1 MISFLK
7 RLGLMSRTYLK
18 ANPQPLQSVWQN
30 GTFLVYLEHVV
41 SLAFVFFVWLYS
53 NYFVLY
59 LFVLLVASVGA
70 RFSVLPQLIAQKAL
84 KAETVAILF
93 RNIPKTVTL
102 AITYLLLDLVAIWIL
117 YGTGHTFL
125 GSAYLACL
133 ALYWLY
139 YVPHYY
145 LHCYEVLAKALVGV
159 VTEKPQEV
167 VF

>member
-18 ANPQPLQSVWQN
+18 DNPQPLQSVWQN

-93 RNIPKTVTL
+93 RNIPKTV
-102 AITYLLLDLVAIWIL
+102 
-117 YGTGHTFL
+117 
-125 GSAYLACL
+125 
-133 ALYWLY
+133 
-139 YVPHYY
+139 
-145 LHCYEVLAKALVGV
+145 
-159 VTEKPQEV
+159 
-167 VF
+167 